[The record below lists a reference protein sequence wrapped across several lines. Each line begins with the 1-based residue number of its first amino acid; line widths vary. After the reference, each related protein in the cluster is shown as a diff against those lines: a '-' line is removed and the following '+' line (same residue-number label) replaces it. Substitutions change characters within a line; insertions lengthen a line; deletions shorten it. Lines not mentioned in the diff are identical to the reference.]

1 MKAVR
6 IHVYGSSEVLNIENI
21 PVPIIADNDVLIKIY
36 ATSVN
41 PLDWK
46 VREGLL
52 QRMNPHKLPLTL
64 GWDVSGVV
72 EKTGSNATKFKVGDE
87 VYTRPALERDGSY
100 AEYIA
105 VRENEVAFKPK
116 SLTHE
121 SAAAVPLAGI
131 TAWEVLIKTAK
142 IRKEQRVLIHC
153 ASGGVGTIAVQLAK
167 ARGCY
172 VIGTTSTVNVDLV
185 KSLGADEVINY
196 KSQNFSA
203 VVKDIDVV
211 FDTLGGETQEKSW
224 KVLKENGIMVS
235 VVKQPNPDTAKK
247 YKVRQ
252 GFVFIKPDAVIL
264 TELAKMIDDGKIKPV
279 VGTVFTLDEIK
290 KAHDLSQSGRAK
302 GKIIIKII

>member
-6 IHVYGSSEVLNIENI
+6 IHFYGSCEVLKIENI
-21 PVPIIADNDVLIKIY
+21 PVSIIADNEVLIKIY

-52 QRMNPHKLPLTL
+52 QRMNLHKLPLTL

-72 EKTGSNATKFKVGDE
+72 EKTGCNATKFKVGDE

-105 VRENEVAFKPK
+105 VREYEVAFKPK

-121 SAAAVPLAGI
+121 GAAAVPLAGI

-142 IRKEQRVLIHC
+142 IRKDQKVLIHC

-172 VIGTTSTVNVDLV
+172 VIGTTSTANVDFV
-185 KSLGADEVINY
+185 KSLGADEIIDY
-196 KSQNFSA
+196 KRQNFSA

-211 FDTLGGETQEKSW
+211 FDTLGGEIQEKSW
-224 KVLKENGIMVS
+224 KVLKENGLLVS
-235 VVKQPNPDTAKK
+235 VVKQPNPETAKK
-247 YKVRQ
+247 YKVRH

-264 TELAKMIDDGKIKPV
+264 SELAKLIDEGKIKPV
-279 VGTVFTLDEIK
+279 IGTVLTLDEIK

>member
-6 IHVYGSSEVLNIENI
+6 IHIYGSSDVLKIENI
-21 PVPIIADNDVLIKIY
+21 PLPTILDDDVLIKIY

-52 QRMNPHKLPLTL
+52 QRMNLHKLPMTL
-64 GWDVSGVV
+64 GWDVSGVI
-72 EKTGSNATKFKVGDE
+72 EKIGDKVTKFKVGDE
-87 VYTRPALERDGSY
+87 VFTRPALERDGSY

-121 SAAAVPLAGI
+121 ESAAIPLAGI
-131 TAWEVLIKTAK
+131 TAWEVLIKTAHIK
-142 IRKEQRVLIHC
+142 KEQRVLIHA

-172 VIGTTSTVNVDLV
+172 VIGTTSTANVDLV
-185 KSLGADEVINY
+185 KSLGVDEVIDY
-196 KSQNFSA
+196 KNQNFSA
-203 VVKDIDVV
+203 IVKDVDVV
-211 FDTLGGETQEKSW
+211 FDTLGGEIQEKSW
-224 KVLKENGIMVS
+224 KILKKNGILVS
-235 VVKQPNPDTAKK
+235 IVKQPNSESAQK
-247 YKVRQ
+247 YNVRY
-252 GFVFIKPDAVIL
+252 GYVFIKPDAEAL
-264 TELAKMIDDGKIKPV
+264 TELVKMIDGGKIKPV
-279 VGTVFTLDEIK
+279 VKTVLTLDEIK

-302 GKIIIKII
+302 GKIIIKVV

>member
-52 QRMNPHKLPLTL
+52 QRMNLHKLPLTL

>member
-21 PVPIIADNDVLIKIY
+21 PVPIIADNEVLIKIY

-52 QRMNPHKLPLTL
+52 QRMNLHKLPLTL